1 MIRSI
6 GRSAYI
12 RTHEGT
18 QQSYAFLMN
27 FAHTE
32 QTVTFRVPKRD
43 LLTDA
48 VLHGVYRMR
57 PFEVCVIEFS

>member
-1 MIRSI
+1 M
-6 GRSAYI
+6 